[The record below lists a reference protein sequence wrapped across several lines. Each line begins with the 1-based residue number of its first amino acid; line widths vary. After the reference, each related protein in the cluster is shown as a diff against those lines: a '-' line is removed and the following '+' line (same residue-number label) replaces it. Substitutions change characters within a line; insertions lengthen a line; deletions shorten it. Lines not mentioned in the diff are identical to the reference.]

1 MLPQGEG
8 TNLRKF
14 RYKEVR
20 YKEDRLEALA
30 ISRAEWRKWKTLRT

>member
-1 MLPQGEG
+1 MFPQGEE

-14 RYKEVR
+14 RYQ
-20 YKEDRLEALA
+20 EDRLEALA